1 MGITFEATV
10 ELVVE
15 TGFELTDFEV
25 ALHVFPVLLVP
36 VVVGFTATVFVAG
49 TSDELQQFE
58 RRPGL
63 AVVALDTVACLVLP
77 LRAGAGLAL
86 VFVVVK
92 PLELLESVEVVF
104 VTVELV
110 ELV

>member
-15 TGFELTDFEV
+15 TGFGLTDFEV
-25 ALHVFPVLLVP
+25 MPHVFPVLLLP
-36 VVVGFTATVFVAG
+36 VVVGFTATVFVVG
-49 TSDELQQFE
+49 TSDELQLFE
-58 RRPGL
+58 RRAGL
-63 AVVALDTVACLVLP
+63 AVVVLDTVACLVL
-77 LRAGAGLAL
+77 LFGAGAGLVL

-92 PLELLESVEVVF
+92 PLELLESVEV
-104 VTVELV
+104 TVELV

>member
-25 ALHVFPVLLVP
+25 TLHVFPVLLLP
-36 VVVGFTATVFVAG
+36 VVVGFTATVFVVG
-49 TSDELQQFE
+49 TFDELQQLE
-58 RRPGL
+58 RRAGL
-63 AVVALDTVACLVLP
+63 AVVVLDTVACLVLL

-92 PLELLESVEVVF
+92 PLELLESVEV
-104 VTVELV
+104 TVELV